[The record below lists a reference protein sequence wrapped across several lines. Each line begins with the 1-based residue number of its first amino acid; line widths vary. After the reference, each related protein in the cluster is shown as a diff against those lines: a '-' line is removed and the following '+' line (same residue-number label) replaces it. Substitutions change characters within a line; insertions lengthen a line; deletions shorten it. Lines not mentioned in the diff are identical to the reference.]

1 MRTKGTVGVKLIEC
15 IDKYRN
21 IYRVRYDITEEEDGI
36 SYEEYE
42 FNHKPSLDE
51 IKDVILDYY
60 NSKIDDKILSGFSWN
75 GMQVWLSKENQFNYK
90 ATFDLAMQTN
100 GSNLPIVFKFG
111 TTSEPIYYSF
121 TTIEEL
127 NDFYTKAIA
136 YINATL
142 KTGWNE
148 KDAIDWTLY
157 NILN

>member
-1 MRTKGTVGVKLIEC
+1 
-15 IDKYRN
+15 
-21 IYRVRYDITEEEDGI
+21 
-36 SYEEYE
+36 
-42 FNHKPSLDE
+42 
-51 IKDVILDYY
+51 
-60 NSKIDDKILSGFSWN
+60 
-75 GMQVWLSKENQFNYK
+75 
-90 ATFDLAMQTN
+90 MQTN

>member
-1 MRTKGTVGVKLIEC
+1 MKTKGTVGVKLIEC

-60 NSKIDDKILSGFSWN
+60 NSKIDETIISGFIWN
-75 GMQVWLSKENQFNYK
+75 EMQIWLTKENQFNYK
-90 ATFDLAMQTN
+90 AAFDLAMQTN

-148 KDAIDWTLY
+148 KDAIDFTKY
-157 NILN
+157 EMS

>member
-1 MRTKGTVGVKLIEC
+1 MKTKGTVGVKLIEC
-15 IDKYRN
+15 IDKYKN
-21 IYRVRYDITEEEDGI
+21 IYRIRCDITEEEDGI

-60 NSKIDDKILSGFSWN
+60 NSKIDETIISGFIWN
-75 GMQVWLSKENQFNYK
+75 EMQIWLTTENQFNYK

-142 KTGWNE
+142 KIGWNE

-157 NILN
+157 NI

>member
-1 MRTKGTVGVKLIEC
+1 MKTKGTVGVKLIEC
-15 IDKYRN
+15 IDKYKN
-21 IYRVRYDITEEEDGI
+21 IYRIRYDITEEEYGI

-42 FNHKPSLDE
+42 FNHKTSLDE

-60 NSKIDDKILSGFSWN
+60 NSKIDETIISGFIWN
-75 GMQVWLSKENQFNYK
+75 EMQIWLTTENQFNYK

>member
-1 MRTKGTVGVKLIEC
+1 MKTKGTKNQTVIEC
-15 IDKYRN
+15 INRYRN

-60 NSKIDDKILSGFSWN
+60 NSKIDETIISGFIWN
-75 GMQVWLSKENQFNYK
+75 EMQIWLTTENQFNYK

-157 NILN
+157 NI